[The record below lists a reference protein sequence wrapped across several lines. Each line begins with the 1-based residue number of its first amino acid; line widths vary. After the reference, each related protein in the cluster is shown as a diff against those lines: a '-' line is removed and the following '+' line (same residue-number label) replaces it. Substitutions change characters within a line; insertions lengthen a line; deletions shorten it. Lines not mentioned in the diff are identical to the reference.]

1 MARRLK
7 ADAKR
12 ILRAALDAVC
22 PEACVLGAVRRNGA
36 RLLVGETAFDL
47 QSARRVLV
55 LGIGKAAVRMA
66 SGLETILGSRIDGGL
81 VLTVD
86 GYGRRLRYIDVEEG
100 GHPLPDNRGFE
111 ASRRLAALADDAGAG
126 DLVVA
131 VVSGGGSALLA
142 LPDGDLTL
150 EDLASTDALLLTS
163 GMAIGEMNAVR
174 KHVSALRGGR
184 LAVRIHPARLI
195 VLVLSDVPGD
205 PLPVIASGPMVPDPS
220 TFAEAVTVLCRFD
233 LWKDLSSRVQAH
245 FSRGERGT
253 VPETPKPGD
262 PRFEGVV
269 HRVVGSGRTAA
280 LAALEAGEQ
289 LGYQGLLLTTT
300 LQGEAREVGKVLA
313 GLGRELASFG
323 RPIPT
328 PALVVAAGE
337 TTVTVRGRGMG
348 GRNQELALAAAVGI
362 AEMEHVVIASLG
374 TDGRDGPTAA
384 AGGIVD
390 GGTVGALRR
399 RGIDPLQA
407 LEDND
412 SHTALRAVDA
422 LLQTGPTGTNVA
434 DLVVVLAGPS
444 RTAAARGPS

>member
-1 MARRLK
+1 MAKRLK

-12 ILRAALDAVC
+12 ILRAALDAVR
-22 PEACVLGAVRRNGA
+22 PEACVLGAVRRDGE

-55 LGIGKAAVRMA
+55 LGIGKAAARMA

-81 VLTVD
+81 VLTAD

-100 GHPLPDNRGFE
+100 GHPLPDSRGFE
-111 ASRRLAALADDAGAG
+111 ASRRLAALADDAGTG
-126 DLVVA
+126 DLVIA

-150 EDLASTDALLLTS
+150 EDLVSTDARLLTS

-184 LAVRIHPARLI
+184 LAVRIHPARLV

-220 TFAEAVTVLCRFD
+220 RFADAVTVLRRFD
-233 LWKDLSSRVQAH
+233 LWKDLSSRARAH
-245 FSRGERGT
+245 FSQGERGT

-262 PRFEGVV
+262 PRFKGVV
-269 HRVVGSGRTAA
+269 HQVVGSGCTAA
-280 LAALEAGEQ
+280 LAALAAGGQ

-313 GLGRELASFG
+313 GLGRELVAFG

-337 TTVTVRGRGMG
+337 TTVTVRGRGLG

-362 AEMEHVVIASLG
+362 AERERVVIASLG
-374 TDGRDGPTAA
+374 TDGRDGPTEA

-407 LEDND
+407 LGDND

-434 DLVVVLAGPS
+434 DLVVILAGPS
-444 RTAAARGPS
+444 RTAAARGLP